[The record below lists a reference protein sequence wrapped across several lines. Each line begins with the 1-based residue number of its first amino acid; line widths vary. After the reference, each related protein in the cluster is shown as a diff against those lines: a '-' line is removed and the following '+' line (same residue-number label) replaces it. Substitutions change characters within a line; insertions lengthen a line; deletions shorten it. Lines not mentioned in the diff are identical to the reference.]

1 MGINIVT
8 PIYMI
13 DDHAVSRRQT
23 RGTEI
28 HAY

>member
-13 DDHAVSRRQT
+13 DDHAVSRRQN
-23 RGTEI
+23 
-28 HAY
+28 

>member
-13 DDHAVSRRQT
+13 DDHAVSRVKT
-23 RGTEI
+23 RETEI
-28 HAY
+28 HVY